1 MDIKPS
7 VKQVI
12 NDLNSMALSKS
23 ADSKFTK
30 KEPET
35 VKNAKNAF
43 NRHSIKY
50 K

>member
-1 MDIKPS
+1 MNIKPS
-7 VKQVI
+7 VKQVV

-35 VKNAKNAF
+35 VKNAKIAY
-43 NRHSIKY
+43 NRPSIK
-50 K
+50 

>member
-1 MDIKPS
+1 MNIKPS
-7 VKQVI
+7 VKQVV

-35 VKNAKNAF
+35 VKNAKNSY
-43 NRHSIKY
+43 NRPSIK
-50 K
+50 